1 MKWWQPLEMTG
12 VRYRADVE
20 LDARINSM
28 SSNPT
33 LRGRIANILTDM
45 HFWVPA
51 VVLLGGLLLLK
62 LLH

>member
-1 MKWWQPLEMTG
+1 MTG